1 MVAVRPSTAP
11 RTWSAH
17 MEKTGDIYLASEKG
31 GCVAYSRPADG
42 SPERFLCAADA
53 DACGKHPGLREL
65 LIELAAEVALNRG
78 RAAGDSVALRV
89 RTPLAAQRAA
99 PELPGRVRRGS
110 SRIEKSLA

>member
-53 DACGKHPGLREL
+53 DACGKHPHLREL

-78 RAAGDSVALRV
+78 RAGGRQRCTAGAGAD
-89 RTPLAAQRAA
+89 
-99 PELPGRVRRGS
+99 
-110 SRIEKSLA
+110 

>member
-65 LIELAAEVALNRG
+65 LIELAAEVASIGGAR
-78 RAAGDSVALRV
+78 RATASHCGCAR
-89 RTPLAAQRAA
+89 RLAAARSLWVQR
-99 PELPGRVRRGS
+99 
-110 SRIEKSLA
+110 